1 MSEKIYAVL
10 LRLYPRHFREQYGDE
25 ALQLFRDRSRDEAG
39 LLLRLRLWI
48 DLLNDFFASV
58 WHIRHQTPTAL
69 AGMIPQHGPIAIPKF
84 LLLDYEAP
92 RIHWMLFAGVMFGL
106 IAFSVGQHENSQALA
121 SRLVSLPSQIAAQSS
136 ASLPVVKNAV
146 NQAGKG
152 EWLPPSAR
160 LRESANTPALWTN
173 AAVVEKDLDS
183 AERQKIIQT
192 VVQSVKEHYFDPK
205 MAQQIADAL
214 QAHEKNG
221 DDDVVADKAGLAIAL
236 TRQMQQVSHDRH
248 LEVVYSREVLPSGP
262 REPTPEMLA
271 PFRAELEQNN
281 CTFEQVKIL
290 PHNIGYLKLN
300 AFPDASVCQSRA
312 AAAMASLNHVNALI
326 FDLRDNQG
334 GSGQMV
340 SLLASYLFDHP
351 EFLYDPRTNP
361 TLRSWTQPVAGNRL
375 ADKPVYVL
383 TSSSTISAAEQFA
396 YDLKALKRVTIVG
409 ETTGGSAHAGVFYRL
424 DDHFGMG
431 IPRLRAINPFSDED
445 WEGTGIALDVKV
457 KSANALEV
465 AEQLAVRKLKA
476 K

>member
-1 MSEKIYAVL
+1 
-10 LRLYPRHFREQYGDE
+10 
-25 ALQLFRDRSRDEAG
+25 
-39 LLLRLRLWI
+39 
-48 DLLNDFFASV
+48 
-58 WHIRHQTPTAL
+58 
-69 AGMIPQHGPIAIPKF
+69 
-84 LLLDYEAP
+84 
-92 RIHWMLFAGVMFGL
+92 
-106 IAFSVGQHENSQALA
+106 
-121 SRLVSLPSQIAAQSS
+121 
-136 ASLPVVKNAV
+136 
-146 NQAGKG
+146 
-152 EWLPPSAR
+152 
-160 LRESANTPALWTN
+160 
-173 AAVVEKDLDS
+173 
-183 AERQKIIQT
+183 
-192 VVQSVKEHYFDPK
+192 VKEDYFDPK

-214 QAHEKNG
+214 QAHEKHG
-221 DDDVVADKAGLAIAL
+221 DDDVVANKAGLAIAL
-236 TRQMQQVSHDRH
+236 TRQMQQVSHDRR

-271 PFRAELEQNN
+271 RFRAELEQNN

-300 AFPDASVCQSRA
+300 AFPDVSICQSRA
-312 AAAMASLNHVNALI
+312 AAAMASMNHVNALI
-326 FDLRDNQG
+326 FDLRDNRG

-361 TLRSWTQPVAGNRL
+361 TLQSWTQPVPGNRL

-409 ETTGGSAHAGVFYRL
+409 ETTRGSAHAGVFHRL
-424 DDHFGMG
+424 DDHFGIG

-445 WEGTGIALDVKV
+445 WEGTGIAPDVKV